1 MNKIDKKKLTIISL
15 CLLLCIGFFSS
26 VAYLIRTIDTDNVI
40 TFGNLKLQLINK
52 TLDSNGKEVDVDK
65 LEEKLSAASLS
76 RRIRVK
82 NICDNDMYVRVKV
95 KLNGKK
101 GDESFPVDVYADCNY
116 NRADWQEK
124 DGWWYYN
131 SVLSSGK
138 ETENLL
144 DTIEFN
150 LNNLTSKYS
159 GSKIIFNVE
168 AQAVQSKNNGDSA
181 LNAEGWPE
189 EVTN

>member
-1 MNKIDKKKLTIISL
+1 MNKIDKKRITIVTL
-15 CLLLCIGFFSS
+15 CLLLCIGIFSS
-26 VAYLIRTIDTDNVI
+26 IAYLIRTMDTDNVI

-52 TLDSNGKEVDVDK
+52 TLDSNGKEINVNK
-65 LEEKLSAASLS
+65 SEEKLGAASIS

-95 KLNGKK
+95 KLSGKK
-101 GDESFPVDVYADCNY
+101 DDESFPVDAYADCNY
-116 NRADWQEK
+116 NRTDWQKK

-131 SVLSSGK
+131 SVLKSGK

-144 DTIEFN
+144 NTIEFN

-159 GSKIIFNVE
+159 GSKISFNVE
-168 AQAVQSKNNGDSA
+168 AQAVQSKNNANSA
-181 LNAEGWPE
+181 IRAKGWPE
-189 EVTN
+189 EVRN